1 MTNQITPPNKIDTT
15 LRAMILVA
23 FIVFLCYGHYDMRSK
38 FNKRLTALE
47 ARIAALEKTT
57 AGFNEVIHRAED
69 VLGRIEHDIKSH
81 PGAWSYITNYAKP

>member
-1 MTNQITPPNKIDTT
+1 MNPPNKIDTT

-47 ARIAALEKTT
+47 ARIESLEKTA
-57 AGFNEVIHRAED
+57 AGFNAVITRAET
-69 VLGRIEHDIKSH
+69 VLGRIEADLKRN
-81 PGAWSYITNYAKP
+81 PLAWGYVTNK